1 MQRVAPRPPCLA
13 GYGNTF
19 KYIVEKAVKNFHR
32 VVGDT
37 SVRTCLRTESTVV
50 KTTRHIGQHRNVK
63 LTIVNVRGVRL
74 LSNFLSLLHNVCWC
88 VVLCLLCCI
97 YAFCIVDLV
106 GALGVV
112 DIGALPTV
120 N

>member
-1 MQRVAPRPPCLA
+1 MTPSRL
-13 GYGNTF
+13 
-19 KYIVEKAVKNFHR
+19 I
-32 VVGDT
+32 D
-37 SVRTCLRTESTVV
+37 
-50 KTTRHIGQHRNVK
+50 IGQDRNVK